1 VIKQNDPGETV
12 FLIIEGKVDV
22 IMEQTDKTSV
32 KIDQISAGGAFG
44 EMALIDNSPR
54 SATIKTAE
62 PCRFLI
68 LHKQEFKETVMEY
81 PGIALQVCSV
91 LSRRIRHLHNKVKE
105 VCK

>member
-1 VIKQNDPGETV
+1 MALRLSSEVID
-12 FLIIEGKVDV
+12 
-22 IMEQTDKTSV
+22 
-32 KIDQISAGGAFG
+32 ISASSGSARVISNNFL
-44 EMALIDNSPR
+44 ALIDNSPR